1 MIDLSTVTLFTVIGN
16 QKPTFN
22 NNYSVVN
29 RIINASCSKIKFGK
43 IKVLCAQK
51 DAKFDQDVEVEFFD
65 GFDMR
70 QYSVFMLNNLN
81 DHVDTSHVL
90 TFQTDGFILNPQAW
104 TDDFLKYDWVGAP
117 WPNATNSKVGNG
129 GFSLRSKKLLE
140 FSSKLKYLDDIG
152 VNVNSKCTPEDHLI
166 CRSYYH
172 KAIKEEIKFAPI
184 ELAKKFSY
192 EVPIDNDSS
201 FHPLS
206 SFGFHGVFQK
216 GLEKDPFRILVKKL
230 FFDVL

>member
-104 TDDFLKYDWVGAP
+104 TDNFLKYDWVGAP
-117 WPNATNSKVGNG
+117 CRMPPTLRLETA
-129 GFSLRSKKLLE
+129 GFL
-140 FSSKLKYLDDIG
+140 
-152 VNVNSKCTPEDHLI
+152 
-166 CRSYYH
+166 
-172 KAIKEEIKFAPI
+172 
-184 ELAKKFSY
+184 
-192 EVPIDNDSS
+192 
-201 FHPLS
+201 
-206 SFGFHGVFQK
+206 
-216 GLEKDPFRILVKKL
+216 
-230 FFDVL
+230 